1 LTPWLGRPPGLS
13 FTVVSRLARR
23 LRQYAVVGLV
33 VLTPVGV
40 TIFVLS
46 WGLRTVDA
54 VFGAPLQE
62 FVGLRVPGLGIAVL
76 AILVL
81 LVGWAVHHAVGRR
94 LVETWNSA
102 LSRFPLTRRVYN
114 AGSQIVQ
121 ATLAGDRRMFSRAVL
136 VPFPSDGSWAIGFVT
151 NEQTPLYSGVVGEAC
166 LTVFVPTTFSVPP
179 SGYLLVVPDARV
191 RPLEISVDDA
201 FKFVVSAGAVLPSG
215 TAPQP
220 GLDLKKLLRGR

>member
-1 LTPWLGRPPGLS
+1 
-13 FTVVSRLARR
+13 VSHIARR
-23 LRQYAVVGLV
+23 LRQYLVVGLV

-46 WGLRTVDA
+46 WALSTVDA
-54 VFGAPLQE
+54 IFGRPLQE
-62 FVGLRVPGLGIAVL
+62 ALGLHVPGLGIAIL
-76 AILVL
+76 AALVL
-81 LVGWAVHHAVGRR
+81 LVGLAVHHAVGRR

-102 LSRFPLTRRVYN
+102 LSKFPLTRRVYN

-136 VPFPSDGSWAIGFVT
+136 VPYPSEGSWAIGFVT
-151 NEQTPLYSGVVGEAC
+151 NEQTPLYSGVVGEPC

-179 SGYLLVVPDARV
+179 SGYLLIVPDARV
-191 RPLEISVDDA
+191 RPLQISVDDA

-215 TAPQP
+215 ARPQP
-220 GLDLKKLLRGR
+220 GLDLKKLLEDRSGR

>member
-1 LTPWLGRPPGLS
+1 MS
-13 FTVVSRLARR
+13 QLAHR
-23 LRQYAVVGLV
+23 LRQYLVVGLV

-46 WGLRTVDA
+46 WALRTVDA
-54 VFGAPLQE
+54 IFGTPLQE
-62 FVGLRVPGLGIAVL
+62 ALGLRVPGLGIAIL

-81 LVGWAVHHAVGRR
+81 IVGWAVHHAVGRR
-94 LVETWNSA
+94 LVESWNRA

-121 ATLAGDRRMFSRAVL
+121 ATFSGDRRMFSRAVL
-136 VPFPSDGSWAIGFVT
+136 VPYPSDGSWAIGFVT
-151 NEQTPLYSGVVGEAC
+151 NEQTPLYSGVVGEPC

-179 SGYLLVVPDARV
+179 SGYLLVIPDARV
-191 RPLEISVDDA
+191 RPLQISVDDA

-215 TAPQP
+215 VPPQP
-220 GLDLKKLLRGR
+220 GLDLKKLLRDQA

>member
-1 LTPWLGRPPGLS
+1 MS
-13 FTVVSRLARR
+13 QLAHR
-23 LRQYAVVGLV
+23 LRQYLVVGLV

-46 WGLRTVDA
+46 WALRTVDA
-54 VFGAPLQE
+54 IFGTPLQE
-62 FVGLRVPGLGIAVL
+62 ALGLRVPGLGIAIL

-81 LVGWAVHHAVGRR
+81 IVGWAVHHTVGRR
-94 LVETWNSA
+94 LVETWNKA

-121 ATLAGDRRMFSRAVL
+121 ATFSGDRRMFSRAVL
-136 VPFPSDGSWAIGFVT
+136 VPYPSDGSWAIGFVT
-151 NEQTPLYSGVVGEAC
+151 NEQTPLYSGVVGEPC

-179 SGYLLVVPDARV
+179 SGYLLVIPDARV
-191 RPLEISVDDA
+191 RPLQISVDDA

-215 TAPQP
+215 VPPQP
-220 GLDLKKLLRGR
+220 GLDLKKLLSDRA

>member
-1 LTPWLGRPPGLS
+1 
-13 FTVVSRLARR
+13 VSQIARR

-33 VLTPVGV
+33 VVTPVGI

-46 WGLRTVDA
+46 WALNAVDA
-54 VFGAPLQE
+54 VFGGPLQE
-62 FVGLRVPGLGIAVL
+62 LLGVRVPGLGIAVL

-94 LVETWNSA
+94 LVESWNSA

-136 VPFPSDGSWAIGFVT
+136 VPYPSEGLWAIGFVT

-179 SGYLLVVPDARV
+179 SGYLLIVPEARAK
-191 RPLEISVDDA
+191 PLEISVDDA

-215 TAPQP
+215 APPQP
-220 GLDLKKLLRGR
+220 GLDLKKLLREPS

>member
-1 LTPWLGRPPGLS
+1 MS
-13 FTVVSRLARR
+13 QIARR
-23 LRQYAVVGLV
+23 LRQYIVVGLV

-40 TIFVLS
+40 TVFVLA
-46 WGLRTVDA
+46 WALRTVDA
-54 VFGAPLQE
+54 VFGTPLQE
-62 FVGLRVPGLGIAVL
+62 STGLRVPGLGIAVL

-94 LVETWNSA
+94 LVETWNRA

-136 VPFPSDGSWAIGFVT
+136 VPYPNEGSWAIGFVT
-151 NEQTPLYSGVVGEAC
+151 NEQTPLYSKVVGEAC

-179 SGYLLVVPDARV
+179 SGYLLIVPEARA

-215 TAPQP
+215 APPQP
-220 GLDLKKLLRGR
+220 GLDLEKLLRKPS

>member
-1 LTPWLGRPPGLS
+1 
-13 FTVVSRLARR
+13 VSQIVRR
-23 LRQYAVVGLV
+23 LRQYIVVGLV

-46 WGLRTVDA
+46 WALRAGDA
-54 VFGAPLQE
+54 IFGQPLRE
-62 FVGLRVPGLGIAVL
+62 TVGLRVPGLGIAILVF
-76 AILVL
+76 LVL

-94 LVETWNSA
+94 FVETWNTA

-121 ATLAGDRRMFSRAVL
+121 ATFAGDRRMFSRAVL
-136 VPFPSDGSWAIGFVT
+136 VSFPTDGSWAIGFVT
-151 NEQTPLYSGVVGEAC
+151 NEQTPLYSGVVGEPC

-179 SGYLLVVPDARV
+179 SGYLLIVPETRV
-191 RPLEISVDDA
+191 RPLAIGVDDA

-215 TAPQP
+215 APPQP
-220 GLDLKKLLRGR
+220 GLDLKKLLDELP

>member
-1 LTPWLGRPPGLS
+1 
-13 FTVVSRLARR
+13 VSQIAHR
-23 LRQYAVVGLV
+23 LRQYIVVGLV
-33 VLTPVGV
+33 VLTPIGV

-46 WGLRTVDA
+46 WALRTVDA
-54 VFGAPLQE
+54 IFGTPLRQ
-62 FVGLRVPGLGIAVL
+62 VGLRVPGLGLAIL

-94 LVETWNSA
+94 LVESWNKA

-121 ATLAGDRRMFSRAVL
+121 ATFSGDRRMFSRAVL
-136 VPFPSDGSWAIGFVT
+136 VPYPSEGSWAIGFVT

-179 SGYLLVVPDARV
+179 SGYLLVIPDARV
-191 RPLEISVDDA
+191 RPLQISVDDA

-215 TAPQP
+215 APPQH
-220 GLDLKKLLRGR
+220 GLDLKKLLSDQA

>member
-1 LTPWLGRPPGLS
+1 MS
-13 FTVVSRLARR
+13 QIARR

-33 VLTPVGV
+33 VVTPVGI

-46 WGLRTVDA
+46 WALNAVDA
-54 VFGAPLQE
+54 VFGGPLQE
-62 FVGLRVPGLGIAVL
+62 LLGVRVPGLGIAVL

-94 LVETWNSA
+94 LVESWNSA

-136 VPFPSDGSWAIGFVT
+136 VPYPSEGLWAIGFVT

-179 SGYLLVVPDARV
+179 SGYLLIVPEARAK
-191 RPLEISVDDA
+191 PLEISVDDA

-215 TAPQP
+215 APPQP
-220 GLDLKKLLRGR
+220 GLDLKKLLREPS

>member
-1 LTPWLGRPPGLS
+1 
-13 FTVVSRLARR
+13 VSRIARR

-46 WGLRTVDA
+46 WALRTVDA
-54 VFGAPLQE
+54 VFGGPLQE
-62 FVGLRVPGLGIAVL
+62 FIGLRVPGLGIAVL

-94 LVETWNSA
+94 LVETWNTA

-121 ATLAGDRRMFSRAVL
+121 ATFTGDRRMFSRAVL
-136 VPFPSDGSWAIGFVT
+136 VPFPSEGSWAIGFVT
-151 NEQTPLYSGVVGEAC
+151 NEQTPLYSEVVGEAC

-191 RPLEISVDDA
+191 RPLETSVDDA

-215 TAPQP
+215 TPPQP
-220 GLDLKKLLRGR
+220 GLDLKKLLHEPS

>member
-1 LTPWLGRPPGLS
+1 M
-13 FTVVSRLARR
+13 RR
-23 LRQYAVVGLV
+23 LRQYIVVGLV

-46 WGLRTVDA
+46 WALRTVDA
-54 VFGAPLQE
+54 IFGRPLQE
-62 FVGLRVPGLGIAVL
+62 SVGLRVPGLGIVILAV
-76 AILVL
+76 LVL

-94 LVETWNSA
+94 LVEAWNTA

-121 ATLAGDRRMFSRAVL
+121 AMLAGDRRMFSRAVL
-136 VPFPSDGSWAIGFVT
+136 VPYPSEGSWAIGFVT
-151 NEQTPLYSGVVGEAC
+151 NEQTPLYSEVVGEAC

-179 SGYLLVVPDARV
+179 SGYLLIVPGARA
-191 RPLEISVDDA
+191 RPLGISVDDA

-215 TAPQP
+215 APPQS
-220 GLDLKKLLRGR
+220 GLDLKKLLSEPS